1 MVETK
6 IGVLAYFVE
15 VGVIRCVHLYV
26 FVCGCALAVAN
37 TGQVCAVHVRSHQ
50 DRHTYNNLNN
60 LKQSQHTKVV

>member
-37 TGQVCAVHVRSHQ
+37 TGRCASFMWGRTTTVA
-50 DRHTYNNLNN
+50 D
-60 LKQSQHTKVV
+60 